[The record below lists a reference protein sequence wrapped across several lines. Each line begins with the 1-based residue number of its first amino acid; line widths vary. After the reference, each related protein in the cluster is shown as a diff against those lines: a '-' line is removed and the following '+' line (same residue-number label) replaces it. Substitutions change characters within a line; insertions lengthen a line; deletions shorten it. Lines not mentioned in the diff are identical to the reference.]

1 MGRLSGKVAIITG
14 AASGQGAAEA
24 RLFADEGAKVI
35 ATDLNETLLNEVVAE
50 INAKH
55 GDVALAL
62 SHNVAE
68 ESDWIRVVE
77 DSVAKFGKVNVL
89 VNNAGISGKIHAL
102 EEITVEGWHKVMN
115 INALGNFLGMKHV
128 VPAMKN
134 AGGGSIVNISSLAG
148 INGYGSLTPYAASK
162 GATRILTKGAANQ
175 LGPDNIRVNSVH
187 PGFVDT
193 PMIAE
198 YTSNEEAYNYLV
210 SAIPLRTIA
219 QPEDIAYSVIYLASD
234 EARFVTG
241 EELIIDGGQSI
252 KE

>member
-1 MGRLSGKVAIITG
+1 MGRLTGKVAIITG

-55 GDVALAL
+55 GDVALAIK
-62 SHNVAE
+62 HNVAE
-68 ESDWIRVVE
+68 EAEWIRIVE
-77 DSVAKFGKVNVL
+77 QAVEKFGKVNVL
-89 VNNAGISGKIHAL
+89 VNNAGISGNIHAL
-102 EEITVEGWHKVMN
+102 EEITVEEWHKVMN

-128 VPAMKN
+128 VPEMKK

-193 PMIAE
+193 PMIAQ